1 MIGIR
6 LFHKQLMT
14 LPNQESYGFEVEDK
28 DSMRVYMSGPEGTP
42 YQGGLFSIS
51 LTNLDA
57 FPKYPPIVFFQT
69 RIWHP
74 LVELSTGR
82 VCPAIFNENWSSY
95 EGLEGFLNRLQ
106 AFFFLRKVDIALN
119 TDAAAELKQDDGS
132 FEVHAF
138 AFTKKYAC
146 IIK

>member
-1 MIGIR
+1 MFGIQV
-6 LFHKQLMT
+6 FHQQLKK
-14 LPNQESYGFEVEDK
+14 LSDHSYGFEVEDR
-28 DSMRVYMSGPEGTP
+28 DSVKIYLAGPEGTP
-42 YQGGLFSIS
+42 YESGLFSIS

-57 FPKYPPIVFFQT
+57 FPRYPPIVFFQT

-106 AFFFLRKVDIALN
+106 AFFSLRKVDIALN
-119 TDAAAELKQDDGS
+119 TEAAAELQQMDGS
-132 FEVHAF
+132 FEVHA
-138 AFTKKYAC
+138 ALITRKYAQG
-146 IIK
+146 